1 MIRVKGRVDM
11 YKNESRDMLFTSF
24 HALRVPSVLR
34 GQILTVIHFGRLSD
48 VKRPYSTM
56 LNFNLIE
63 APLNI
68 AQMSSYLASIVLMY
82 SGTK

>member
-1 MIRVKGRVDM
+1 M
-11 YKNESRDMLFTSF
+11 YTNQSKDMLLASF

-34 GQILTVIHFGRLSD
+34 GQILTVIHFGRFSN
-48 VKRPYSTM
+48 VKRPYSAM

>member
-1 MIRVKGRVDM
+1 MCI
-11 YKNESRDMLFTSF
+11 NQSRDMLLASLD
-24 HALRVPSVLR
+24 ALRVPGALR
-34 GQILTVIHFGRLSD
+34 GQILTVIHFRRFSN
-48 VKRPYSTM
+48 VKRPYSAM

-63 APLNI
+63 LPLNI